1 MSVSTFMAMR
11 SRDDNRYVGLPIFPS
26 RSFRHGFIVINVE
39 SGIRKPEDLR
49 DRRVGIAEYQQTA
62 SVWLRGILK
71 DEYGIGSEDVLWFE
85 GGMDYHRPERFALEL
100 PGSLRYQRIR
110 ADQTLSDM
118 LERGELDAVLGAR
131 LPACFWR
138 GAPQVRRLFPDYR
151 AVERAYFE
159 RTGFFPIMHLVVL
172 RRAIYE
178 QHRWVAANILQAFT
192 QAKDAGIA
200 RLWDTGSLACGV
212 PWLLDELEEIRAV
225 FGGDAWPYGIARNRA
240 ALEYIAAM
248 SYDQGLSPRKLEL
261 ADLFA
266 PEMLGT

>member
-1 MSVSTFMAMR
+1 MILR
-11 SRDDNRYVGLPIFPS
+11 SRDDERYVGLPIFPS
-26 RSFRHGFIVINVE
+26 RSFRHGYIFVNTS
-39 SGIRKPEDLR
+39 SGITSLEQLR
-49 DRRVGIAEYQQTA
+49 DRRVGVTEYQQTA
-62 SVWLRGILK
+62 AVWIRGFMK
-71 DEYGIGSEDVLWFE
+71 DDYGVASEDVHWIT
-85 GGMDYHRPERFALEL
+85 GGLDTYEPERFPIEMPERFRVEPSEEGRPL
-100 PGSLRYQRIR
+100 GG
-110 ADQTLSDM
+110 M
-118 LERGELDAVLGAR
+118 LERGEIDVLLGAR
-131 LPACFWR
+131 APACFKR
-138 GAPQVRRLFPDYR
+138 GDPHIKRLFPDYR

-172 RRAIYE
+172 RRVIYE

-248 SYDQGLSPRKLEL
+248 SYDQGLSSRKLEL

-266 PEMLGT
+266 PETLGS